1 MKISDNYNSSV
12 QSYWKEVNKYP
23 VLSEEE
29 NLNLIREY
37 LATKNPV
44 LRNKLV
50 CHNLRLVAKI
60 ATQIKTIPANYLD
73 LIQEGNIGLT
83 VGIEKF
89 DESKKVPVANYLA
102 LWIRAYMKRFLTKN
116 IRLIKLSNDVQK
128 KVFWNLSKVRA
139 RLEAQGIS
147 ATPELI
153 AAELNVKV
161 SDVIYMINFMNQES
175 SIFDDEGKPYPL
187 EDSGE
192 IPSAACERQEFN
204 CKLKS
209 LLDFFL

>member
-60 ATQIKTIPANYLD
+60 ATQIKTIPANDLD
-73 LIQEGNIGLT
+73 LIQEL
-83 VGIEKF
+83 
-89 DESKKVPVANYLA
+89 
-102 LWIRAYMKRFLTKN
+102 
-116 IRLIKLSNDVQK
+116 
-128 KVFWNLSKVRA
+128 
-139 RLEAQGIS
+139 
-147 ATPELI
+147 
-153 AAELNVKV
+153 
-161 SDVIYMINFMNQES
+161 VIQLM
-175 SIFDDEGKPYPL
+175 
-187 EDSGE
+187 
-192 IPSAACERQEFN
+192 
-204 CKLKS
+204 
-209 LLDFFL
+209 

>member
-161 SDVIYMINFMNQES
+161 VMLFT
-175 SIFDDEGKPYPL
+175 
-187 EDSGE
+187 
-192 IPSAACERQEFN
+192 
-204 CKLKS
+204 
-209 LLDFFL
+209 